1 MEVKVFLCVRR
12 AGGKADL
19 FIFVNEFLLTVLLFQ
34 SNGFG
39 DQ

>member
-1 MEVKVFLCVRR
+1 M
-12 AGGKADL
+12 GGKADL
-19 FIFVNEFLLTVLLFQ
+19 FIFHNEFLLSVILFQ